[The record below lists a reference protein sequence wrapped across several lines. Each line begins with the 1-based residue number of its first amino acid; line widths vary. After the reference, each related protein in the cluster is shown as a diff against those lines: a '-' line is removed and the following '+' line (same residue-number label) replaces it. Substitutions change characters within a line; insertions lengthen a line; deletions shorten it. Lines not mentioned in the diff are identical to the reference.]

1 VSERAGLSFVDGGWR
16 RPRSVAIRRTRL
28 FTEFLAENARYGWV
42 SVCEREFGAGVHPL
56 AIVPE
61 WNSIAHLQSYEGNLR
76 CR

>member
-1 VSERAGLSFVDGGWR
+1 M
-16 RPRSVAIRRTRL
+16 